1 MCIPDVCCIPRRL
14 VRFRLWTSFVIGT
27 LDSRTKRHR
36 GYRAGSEN
44 KCLDRATSARPEASS
59 SVQVRRR
66 VMPPNCKF
74 NEIQPTVRA
83 NSSTKGAQLSTH
95 ACMHIT
101 KDLETRTRSHKIPN
115 KTNKT
120 WIVLS
125 CQLLS
130 PVDFICY
137 RHALFTHEAASSSF
151 QVRRR
156 VSCWPSRVQPRR
168 PASFPEQP
176 VPLGHCLLLGVVHR
190 RCLLHEL
197 KQRKLVV

>member
-1 MCIPDVCCIPRRL
+1 MRTASNSLLRPQCRFVRDEGCCSELASFSTTRNVCEQCMCIPDVCCIPRRL

-83 NSSTKGAQLSTH
+83 NSSTKGTH
-95 ACMHIT
+95 
-101 KDLETRTRSHKIPN
+101 
-115 KTNKT
+115 
-120 WIVLS
+120 V
-125 CQLLS
+125 
-130 PVDFICY
+130 
-137 RHALFTHEAASSSF
+137 HA
-151 QVRRR
+151 R
-156 VSCWPSRVQPRR
+156 VHAHYKR
-168 PASFPEQP
+168 P
-176 VPLGHCLLLGVVHR
+176 
-190 RCLLHEL
+190 
-197 KQRKLVV
+197 